1 MADVLRGKLGSGVV
15 VLGSRERRQ
24 GDAARR
30 RHRRPHRSGSHAGSL
45 VRALAPLVGG
55 GGGGRA
61 DFAQAGGR
69 EPGEAAEAALA
80 AVADAVRSQLAGG
93 AEAL

>member
-1 MADVLRGKLGSGVV
+1 MV
-15 VLGSRERRQ
+15 VLGSREEEKVTLL
-24 GDAARR
+24 AAVTADLVERV
-30 RHRRPHRSGSHAGSL
+30 SAGKL

-69 EPGEAAEAALA
+69 DPEKLEAALA

-93 AEAL
+93 ADAL